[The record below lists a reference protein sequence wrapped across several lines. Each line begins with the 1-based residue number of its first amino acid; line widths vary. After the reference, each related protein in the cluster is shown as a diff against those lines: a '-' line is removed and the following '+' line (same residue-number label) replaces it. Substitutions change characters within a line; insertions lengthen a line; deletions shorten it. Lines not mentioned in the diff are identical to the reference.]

1 MRRLNLALFAS
12 AQLAAAARQQSFS
25 PHDDLV
31 AYPQYEIVFSEGF
44 ISQREANSLVDRAN
58 PHGTYSADFASQS
71 SLSSNVREASTG
83 EEPGTDE
90 PQQTYEVM
98 HIHPSKYLCS
108 VPVLEPAA
116 PYNET
121 ASELAKQEEARELA
135 RASAAGWELLSEL
148 EGTCLY
154 FMSGWWSYSFCYNR
168 QIVQFHALPMMPN
181 GKPPVRD
188 PKTMEFVLGR
198 AAKANTKQKK
208 QKKQQQTDADATP
221 GKPAVTT
228 DLQVKGDQRYLMQR
242 LDGGTICDLTNRER
256 TIEVQYHCVPG
267 MKGDRI
273 AWIKEVTT
281 CAYLMVVNTPRL
293 CNDVAFL
300 PPSQTTANPI
310 TCRLILDTDDPHA
323 EAEWH
328 RRKTLEAEVMM
339 GAKKVE
345 TLLDAAKDP
354 LFLEGER
361 PNLNSDAFYKH
372 AAINVGGVVVGGR
385 NVLGQTDKDGKAGT
399 VLKPPMSYLPNR
411 AAAGK
416 PAENVD
422 GEETVTIATK
432 AAADDGG
439 EYWTLNAEELDELD
453 IDTKLMNQMVDE
465 MERHAQDQGWSL
477 ELAEGP
483 DGQRELR
490 GYLDKDDVPEN
501 QEEGKAKKA
510 QGAAA
515 EGDAEQEQVGSQ
527 EDFYENA

>member
-1 MRRLNLALFAS
+1 
-12 AQLAAAARQQSFS
+12 
-25 PHDDLV
+25 
-31 AYPQYEIVFSEGF
+31 
-44 ISQREANSLVDRAN
+44 
-58 PHGTYSADFASQS
+58 
-71 SLSSNVREASTG
+71 
-83 EEPGTDE
+83 
-90 PQQTYEVM
+90 VM
-98 HIHPSKYLCS
+98 HFHPSKYLCS

-188 PKTMEFVLGR
+188 PNTMEFVLGR
-198 AAKANTKQKK
+198 AAKAPSK
-208 QKKQQQTDADATP
+208 QKKQQQQQQQQTDAQATS
-221 GKPAVTT
+221 GNSAVTT
-228 DLQVKGDQRYLMQR
+228 DLQVKGDQRYLVQR

-300 PPSQTTANPI
+300 PPTQTTANPI
-310 TCRLILDTDDPHA
+310 TCRLILDTDDPNA

-339 GAKKVE
+339 GAKVE
-345 TLLDAAKDP
+345 ALREALKDP
-354 LFLEGER
+354 LFIEGER

-385 NVLGQTDKDGKAGT
+385 NVLGQTDKDGKGGT
-399 VLKPPMSYLPNR
+399 ILKPPMSYLPNR

-416 PAENVD
+416 PAENVED
-422 GEETVTIATK
+422 EETVTIATK
-432 AAADDGG
+432 ASAEDGG
-439 EYWTLNAEELDELD
+439 KYWTLTDEELQELD
-453 IDTKLMNQMVDE
+453 LDMDLMDQMIEE
-465 MERHAQDQGWSL
+465 MENHAKDQGWSL
-477 ELAEGP
+477 ELVEGR

-490 GYLDKDDVPEN
+490 GYLDKDDDLPEK
-501 QEEGKAKKA
+501 QDEGKVAKDKSA
-510 QGAAA
+510 KGKSTKGKSAKDRAEKDRAEKDQDAA
-515 EGDAEQEQVGSQ
+515 EAEAEDEREQVGSQ